1 MNPFIK
7 AVRSN
12 TIQWR
17 SIAFSVSNPPLVTTT
32 RRNNLACSTAL
43 VNSKSNRNSW
53 VGYYHDGVS
62 FSHCISHSS
71 KPILHRTAIMSSKV
85 RQYTTISRAIF
96 NRSLVKATHLSD
108 SSMNRSLL
116 LLSRRSMASTMKKR
130 RTKMNKHKLRK
141 RRKLMKLNTKISR
154 E

>member
-1 MNPFIK
+1 MMMMKTCINPLIK
-7 AVRSN
+7 AVRDS

-17 SIAFSVSNPPLVTTT
+17 S
-32 RRNNLACSTAL
+32 LASST
-43 VNSKSNRNSW
+43 VVINSKRNRNSC
-53 VGYYHDGVS
+53 VGYHYDRIP

-71 KPILHRTAIMSSKV
+71 KPILHCTTIMSSKV
-85 RQYTTISRAIF
+85 RQYTTISRAIC
-96 NRSLVKATHLSD
+96 NRSLVKAVREPYHLSD
-108 SSMNRSLL
+108 SSMNRSSLL
-116 LLSRRSMASTMKKR
+116 VSRRSMTSVIKKR